1 MKSCASPIQTALYN
15 KLTGTGG
22 HSYVKRWYAQDA
34 VPGAQRQNRDTGLI
48 DPYGIIM
55 LVGYDR
61 DDAQS
66 VSGAD
71 HNFQLHFYASS
82 DTLVQTAA
90 AAAEVLLDNAS
101 LTLSGSNAAWWVK
114 FDTPFTLIRED
125 TPDARISHG
134 IQNWRIRTVST
145 A

>member
-90 AAAEVLLDNAS
+90 AAAEVLLDGTA
-101 LTLSGSNAAWWVK
+101 LTLTGSNANWWAA
-114 FDTPFTLIRED
+114 FDGSFILLRED
-125 TPDARISHG
+125 SPDGRISHG
-134 IQNWRIRTVST
+134 IQNWRYHTVDSS
-145 A
+145 